1 MEEQKNLA
9 LIEEFVKN
17 IAADNVVAICEPNVI
32 YRLSFNF
39 EGHNSVRINLV
50 DENTGEIIQILNTHI
65 DFTSGKYTFRFFTMK
80 ASLLRFDVVGEFGL
94 ISNIKV
100 VEENRI

>member
-1 MEEQKNLA
+1 MKEQKNLA
-9 LIEEFVKN
+9 LIEEIVKN
-17 IAADNVVAICEPNVI
+17 IAVDNVIAICEPNVV
-32 YRLSFNF
+32 YKLSFNF
-39 EGHNSVRINLV
+39 EGHNTIKINLV
-50 DENTGEIIQILNTHI
+50 DENTGEIIQHLNTHI

-80 ASLLRFDVVGEFGL
+80 AGLLRFDVVGEFGF